1 MQILLISATPFEVEP
16 LVSYLSKQWKQ
27 ENSCVFSKKNYSIE
41 ILYTG
46 VGSVATTYNLQKK
59 LLQNAYDLVIQAGVA
74 GAFSDSIALGSVWA
88 IASDCFADL
97 GAEDHDILLSVFDL
111 GLCKDNESPFT
122 QKRIVNQHLDK
133 FTLTIP
139 RATAITV
146 QSASGSERSI
156 AQRRKWEAD
165 LESMEGAA
173 FHYVCQLEE
182 LAYIQVRSVSNYIIP
197 RDRSTWKMQEAIASL
212 NQFLIEFMETISL

>member
-27 ENSCVFSKKNYSIE
+27 ENSCMFSKKNCRIE

-46 VGSVATTYNLQKK
+46 VGSVATAYNLQKK

-74 GAFSDSIALGSVWA
+74 GAFSNSIVLGSVWA

-97 GAEDHDILLSVFDL
+97 GAEDHDNFLSVFDL

-122 QKRIVNQHLDK
+122 QKRIINLHLNK

-182 LAYIQVRSVSNYIIP
+182 QAYIQVRSVSNYIIP
-197 RDRSTWKMQEAIASL
+197 RDRSTWKMQEAIVSL
-212 NQFLIEFMETISL
+212 NQFLIEFIETISL

>member
-27 ENSCVFSKKNYSIE
+27 ENSCMFSKKNYSIE

-74 GAFSDSIALGSVWA
+74 GAFSDSITLGSVWA

-97 GAEDHDILLSVFDL
+97 GAEDHDNFLSVFDL

-122 QKRIVNQHLDK
+122 QKRIINLNLDK

-146 QSASGSERSI
+146 QSTSGSERSI

-182 LAYIQVRSVSNYIIP
+182 QAYIQVRSVSNYIIP

-212 NQFLIEFMETISL
+212 NQFLIEFIETISL

>member
-27 ENSCVFSKKNYSIE
+27 ENSCVFSKKNYNIE

-59 LLQNAYDLVIQAGVA
+59 LIQNSYDLVIQAGVA

-88 IASDCFADL
+88 ITSDCIADL
-97 GAEDHDILLSVFDL
+97 GAEDHENFLSVFDL
-111 GLCKDNESPFT
+111 GLCKDDESPYT

-133 FTLTIP
+133 FSITIP
-139 RATAITV
+139 KATAITV

-182 LAYIQVRSVSNYIIP
+182 QAYIQVRSVSNYIIP

-212 NQFLIEFMETISL
+212 NQYIIEFIETLSL

>member
-16 LVSYLSKQWKQ
+16 LVSYVSKQWKQ
-27 ENSCVFSKKNYSIE
+27 ENSCVFSKKNCRIE

-46 VGSVATTYNLQKK
+46 VGSVATAYNLQKK

-74 GAFSDSIALGSVWA
+74 GAFSNSIALGSVWA
-88 IASDCFADL
+88 ITSDCFADL
-97 GAEDHDILLSVFDL
+97 GAEDHDNFLSVFDL

-122 QKRIVNQHLDK
+122 QKRIINLHLDK
-133 FTLTIP
+133 FTLTIH

-146 QSASGSERSI
+146 QSTSGSERSI

-182 LAYIQVRSVSNYIIP
+182 QAYIQVRSVSNYIIP